1 MSQVDLGVVI
11 MDEVMNMILV
21 GLILVG
27 GVQQNLIDG
36 IIFQH

>member
-1 MSQVDLGVVI
+1 MSEVYLRVVI

-27 GVQQNLIDG
+27 GVQQNLKG
-36 IIFQH
+36 